1 MAVHEPVTVVGNGVA
16 GYACATR
23 LASAGVPVTMI
34 GPGLPCDRP
43 PLSKRAL
50 ARGAVPYLTDRRALE
65 AAGIDH
71 VDGWVDALDLDR
83 RTLDVRGRDAGSPAH
98 ARSFDRLVWATG
110 VRIARP
116 PVPGIEETDQN
127 VDAASTEAL
136 LPRLAEPGRRVVV
149 VGAGLIGCETA
160 ATLSRRHTVTLLDRA
175 EGALERQHPDIAVAA
190 GRVLGGLG
198 VRFLGGCGLTA
209 ADRAA
214 DGWILRTST
223 HGDLVADVVIVAAG
237 VRATL
242 PPGLGGGLAVD
253 TDEHLR
259 VACADDVWACGDV
272 AAFPH
277 PRFGRI
283 AVPHWDN
290 ARASGAHAA
299 DSVLGA
305 RTTYARDPYW
315 FSDIGPL
322 RIQQVGFAPAACEWS
337 RRNELHVG
345 HDDRGRPAC
354 VVLLDAP
361 TRLNDARRM
370 LAA

>member
-1 MAVHEPVTVVGNGVA
+1 MPAPEPVTVVGNGVA

-23 LASAGVPVTMI
+23 LAAAGAPVTLI

-50 ARGAVPYLTDRRALE
+50 ARGAVPYLADARALE

-71 VDGWVDALDLDR
+71 VDGWVETLDTDR
-83 RTLDVRGRDAGSPAH
+83 RTIAVRGRDGAPA
-98 ARSFDRLVWATG
+98 RPRTFERLVWATG

-116 PVPGIEETDQN
+116 PVPGIEAADQN
-127 VDAASTEAL
+127 ADAASTEAL

-160 ATLSRRHTVTLLDRA
+160 ATLSRRHAVTLLDRA
-175 EGALERQHPDIAVAA
+175 ETALERQHPGVGAAA
-190 GRVLGGLG
+190 GGALEALG

-209 ADRAA
+209 AEHATH
-214 DGWILRTST
+214 GWILRTST
-223 HGDLVADVVIVAAG
+223 HGDLAADVVIVAAG

-242 PPGLGGGLAVD
+242 PPALGGGLAVD
-253 TDEHLR
+253 TDEQLR
-259 VACADDVWACGDV
+259 VIGTDGVWACGDV

-277 PRFGRI
+277 PRYGRI

-290 ARASGAHAA
+290 ARVSGAHAA
-299 DSVLGA
+299 DSVLGSPA
-305 RTTYARDPYW
+305 GYARDPYW

-322 RIQQVGFAPAACEWS
+322 RIQQVGFAEAACEWS
-337 RRNELHVG
+337 RRDELHVG
-345 HDDRGRPAC
+345 HDERGRPAC